1 MASAAQRAVDHVEWR
16 RAKVSSKRQVTIPQ
30 KFFEAAG
37 IKDEV
42 EFGLRGNNIIIRPV
56 RENVGSDQF
65 ADLILADLI
74 KEGYGGEEL
83 LVEFR
88 QRQASLRHSVKEWIA
103 EAQEAAR
110 NLKGTGDEQMKELF
124 GDVMGE

>member
-1 MASAAQRAVDHVEWR
+1 MAAAAHKAVEHVEWR

-30 KFFEAAG
+30 RFFEEAG

-42 EFGLRGNNIIIRPV
+42 EFGLRGNHIIIRPV
-56 RENVGSDQF
+56 RENVGNDF

-74 KEGYGGEEL
+74 KEGYVGEEL
-83 LVEFR
+83 LVKFR
-88 QRQASLRHSVKEWIA
+88 ERQAELRHAAKDMIA

-110 NLKGTGDEQMKELF
+110 KLKGSGDDQMNELF
-124 GDVMGE
+124 GDIMGG